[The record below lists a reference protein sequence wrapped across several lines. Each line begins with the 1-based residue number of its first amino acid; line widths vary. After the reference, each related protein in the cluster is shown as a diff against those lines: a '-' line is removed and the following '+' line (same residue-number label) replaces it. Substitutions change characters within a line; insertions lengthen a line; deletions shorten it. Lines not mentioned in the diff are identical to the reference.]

1 MNGSQQNDVLC
12 HHGVLGMHWGR
23 HMSGRK
29 TSSSG
34 KKSGHKKSTNTG
46 SKKLSE
52 MSDNQIRKRIGRMQ
66 LEKQYKSLIKEL
78 NPDTINKGEKEAQ
91 SSFKKATKDIA
102 LNSYK
107 NIGQQTLTYILGK
120 GVNKI
125 LGNEHDHSPINPK
138 KGQKDK

>member
-34 KKSGHKKSTNTG
+34 KKSGKK
-46 SKKLSE
+46 KISE
-52 MSDNQIRKRIGRMQ
+52 MSDDEIRKRIARMQ
-66 LEKQYKSLIKEL
+66 LEKQYKMLTKEL
-78 NPDTINKGEKEAQ
+78 NPDTINKGEKAAEP
-91 SSFKKATKDIA
+91 SFKKTTKDIA

>member
-1 MNGSQQNDVLC
+1 MNESQPNDVLC
-12 HHGVLGMHWGR
+12 HHGVLGMRWGR

-34 KKSGHKKSTNTG
+34 QKKRTNAG
-46 SKKLSE
+46 SKKISE
-52 MSDNQIRKRIGRMQ
+52 MSDNEIRKHIERMQ
-66 LEKQYKSLIKEL
+66 LEKQYKMLTKEL
-78 NPDTINKGEKEAQ
+78 NPDTINKGEKAAE
-91 SSFKKATKDIA
+91 SLFKKATKDIA

-125 LGNEHDHSPINPK
+125 LGNEHDRSPINPK

>member
-34 KKSGHKKSTNTG
+34 KKSGKK
-46 SKKLSE
+46 KISE
-52 MSDNQIRKRIGRMQ
+52 MSDDEIRKRIARMQ

>member
-1 MNGSQQNDVLC
+1 M
-12 HHGVLGMHWGR
+12 
-23 HMSGRK
+23 
-29 TSSSG
+29 
-34 KKSGHKKSTNTG
+34 
-46 SKKLSE
+46 SE
-52 MSDNQIRKRIGRMQ
+52 MSDDEIRKRIARME
-66 LEKQYKSLIKEL
+66 LEKEYKSLIKEL
-78 NPDTINKGEKEAQ
+78 NPDTINKGEKKAQ

>member
-34 KKSGHKKSTNTG
+34 KKSTNAG
-46 SKKLSE
+46 RKLSE
-52 MSDNQIRKRIGRMQ
+52 MSDNEIRKRIGRMQ

>member
-12 HHGVLGMHWGR
+12 HYGVLGMHWGR

-34 KKSGHKKSTNTG
+34 KKSGKK
-46 SKKLSE
+46 KISE
-52 MSDNQIRKRIGRMQ
+52 MSDDEIRKRIARMQ
-66 LEKQYKSLIKEL
+66 LEKQYKMLTKEL
-78 NPDTINKGEKEAQ
+78 NPDTINKGEKAAEP
-91 SSFKKATKDIA
+91 SFKKTTKDIA

-107 NIGQQTLTYILGK
+107 NIGQQALTYILGK

-125 LGNEHDHSPINPK
+125 LGNEHDRSPINPK

>member
-1 MNGSQQNDVLC
+1 MLF
-12 HHGVLGMHWGR
+12 
-23 HMSGRK
+23 K
-29 TSSSG
+29 TMKKSG
-34 KKSGHKKSTNTG
+34 KKKITNAG
-46 SKKLSE
+46 SKKISE
-52 MSDNQIRKRIGRMQ
+52 MSDNEIRKGIARMQ

>member
-12 HHGVLGMHWGR
+12 HYGVLGMHWGR

-34 KKSGHKKSTNTG
+34 KKSGKKKHTNAG
-46 SKKLSE
+46 RKLSE
-52 MSDNQIRKRIGRMQ
+52 MSDNEIRKRIERMQ
-66 LEKQYKSLIKEL
+66 LEKQYKMLTKEL
-78 NPDTINKGEKEAQ
+78 NPDTIKKGEKEAQ
-91 SSFKKATKDIA
+91 PSFKKTTKDIA

-125 LGNEHDHSPINPK
+125 LGNEHDRSPINPK

>member
-34 KKSGHKKSTNTG
+34 KKSGKK
-46 SKKLSE
+46 KISE
-52 MSDNQIRKRIGRMQ
+52 MSDDEIRKRIARMQ
-66 LEKQYKSLIKEL
+66 LEKQYKMLTKEL
-78 NPDTINKGEKEAQ
+78 NPDTINKGEKAAEP
-91 SSFKKATKDIA
+91 SFKKTTKDIA

-107 NIGQQTLTYILGK
+107 NIGQQALTYILGK

-125 LGNEHDHSPINPK
+125 LGNEHDRSPINPK

>member
-12 HHGVLGMHWGR
+12 HHGVLGMRWGR

-34 KKSGHKKSTNTG
+34 KKKRTNAG
-46 SKKLSE
+46 SKKISE
-52 MSDNQIRKRIGRMQ
+52 MSDDEIRKRIARMQ
-66 LEKQYKSLIKEL
+66 LEKQYKMLTKEL
-78 NPDTINKGEKEAQ
+78 NPDTINKGEKAAEP
-91 SSFKKATKDIA
+91 SFKKTTKDIA

-107 NIGQQTLTYILGK
+107 NIGQQALTYILGK

-125 LGNEHDHSPINPK
+125 LGNEHDRSPINPK